1 MSKNDGATTS
11 PKVINQG
18 QVSMLRPSPINLS
31 PNQVGWLVIKKG
43 IKAPRKGAIFVKITP
58 SSHMQKG
65 KGGRPKKK
73 GDVTFETPHKE
84 SEGINLGIIISP
96 KDKLLF

>member
-1 MSKNDGATTS
+1 
-11 PKVINQG
+11 
-18 QVSMLRPSPINLS
+18 
-31 PNQVGWLVIKKG
+31 
-43 IKAPRKGAIFVKITP
+43 
-58 SSHMQKG
+58 MQKG